1 MGPNT
6 VQMWTTAPL
15 EYLLINVKAVILEKV
30 SLSNMQN
37 VWTVCEHIDCRST
50 YLFLKET
57 NYRSQ
62 FRCNYLKNEN
72 LSLNF
77 YVQFWN
83 SDKIFN
89 TLKKR
94 RLSFLMYFRNYEFR
108 KRLLD
113 KCRKSRALEDLLTS
127 DMVNGTKQCWNP
139 NDTTFTI
146 FVDHCQGN

>member
-1 MGPNT
+1 
-6 VQMWTTAPL
+6 
-15 EYLLINVKAVILEKV
+15 
-30 SLSNMQN
+30 MQN

-89 TLKKR
+89 TLKKKTT
-94 RLSFLMYFRNYEFR
+94 LI
-108 KRLLD
+108 
-113 KCRKSRALEDLLTS
+113 
-127 DMVNGTKQCWNP
+127 P
-139 NDTTFTI
+139 NVFPKLRI
-146 FVDHCQGN
+146 PKKVVR